1 MISFRKTVH
10 LGLQVDSDLWLTAT
24 KVDMVNGARRDLTA
38 KLEEHLFVPK
48 IGKDKNMSNEYT

>member
-1 MISFRKTVH
+1 MH
-10 LGLQVDSDLWLTAT
+10 LGLQVDSDLWLTAA

-38 KLEEHLFVPK
+38 ELEEHLFVPK